1 MSGKR
6 EIAAEVIKRMDGSVT
21 KKDIERIVTLTFA
34 IINDMTKKGER
45 ASVRGFG
52 SFEVVER
59 REKKGR
65 DPQTGEDIIMSAHKK
80 LVLKTK
86 TKKGVRR

>member
-1 MSGKR
+1 LSGKR

-45 ASVRGFG
+45 VSVRGFG

-65 DPQTGEDIIMSAHKK
+65 DPPNRRGHHHVRPQEAGAEDQT
-80 LVLKTK
+80 
-86 TKKGVRR
+86 

>member
-1 MSGKR
+1 MAGKR
-6 EIAAEVIKRMDGSVT
+6 SIVAKIMTEMAGSVS
-21 KKDIERIVTLTFA
+21 KKDIERVVTLTFA

-45 ASVRGFG
+45 VSVRGFG